1 MHSWAFL
8 RTSSF
13 SSSSSPSISR
23 FLSAQRN
30 ASRPIFTQSNG
41 SSSSSCGSS
50 NSNGGGGGNKKRGC
64 SNSDLESILR
74 SISSVIFVVVGSSLG
89 LSYWPSLSDSNS
101 FLSFADSRGQNANA
115 EPEHKSNFLFG
126 DAYRRK
132 VFFKYEKRIRTR
144 SPPEKVFEYFASI
157 QTPSGEVL
165 MTTVDLMRAVVHV
178 FPPSESNR
186 IREGYLKGEWIPIE
200 LHCAPSIFFML
211 FDTDN
216 DGLISFA
223 EYVFL
228 VTLLSIPESSFSVA
242 FKMFDLDN
250 NE

>member
-13 SSSSSPSISR
+13 SPSIPR

-41 SSSSSCGSS
+41 SSSSSSSSSSSCGSS
-50 NSNGGGGGNKKRGC
+50 NNNGGGGGGNKKRGR

-74 SISSVIFVVVGSSLG
+74 LISSGIFVVVGSSLG
-89 LSYWPSLSDSNS
+89 LSYWSSLSDSNC
-101 FLSFADSRGQNANA
+101 FLSFADSWGQNENANVNA

-126 DAYRRK
+126 VLVLFVFSDAYRRK

-144 SPPEKVFEYFASI
+144 SPPEKYFASI
-157 QTPSGEVL
+157 RATSGEVL
-165 MTTVDLMRAVVHV
+165 MTPADLMRAVVPV

-186 IREGYLKGEWIPIE
+186 IREGYLKGEWIPSE

-223 EYVFL
+223 DVFFFFFFFL
-228 VTLLSIPESSFSVA
+228 
-242 FKMFDLDN
+242 
-250 NE
+250 